1 MNPRQ
6 ELESII
12 EFKGGSGLNKGERI
26 DKFVQRHAGKIG
38 AGAGAAG
45 VLGLLAYAKH
55 HGDKQKKWAAT
66 AGNRDYLQI
75 GHDLVLDKH
84 GAMMPAEHPSVKR
97 GNIHQLSA
105 RQQLDRIINFDMS
118 TQIADKLGKVAWD
131 KMGGAALKWGGTGA
145 IAGAATGGITGA
157 MDGDPIGGAM
167 RGAVGGAVLGA
178 GGAAMHEAG
187 AFNHIIGTVEE
198 RAAKAA
204 ARKLAQTTEAAA
216 PAAKQAAA
224 AAKVP
229 KGRQAQAEAMKARSA
244 APPTDE
250 LKGSFSGN
258 PAESNTSVAD
268 AIAADKARTA
278 RARGIADMYGAKG
291 NGVKSSSVPPQGQA
305 RTQAIPDQPR
315 SAAALQAQQPAQQPV
330 SQPSSNPQ
338 SAPSSSSAPKGP
350 RFGSADE
357 AVRSPVNEDVFNNLA
372 PNVQKRAR
380 GVAAHYNTG
389 ADPSAG
395 ARYHAMR
402 ERYGFSARHALDSII
417 QMSMEEP
424 TERTKRASKENWAA
438 KIDPKVV
445 RYGISVEESRRLAS
459 EAIKEIKKIGKTAL
473 SARDQLNL
481 ITLGVD
487 ANGKLHNSKGEF
499 GGDNDAVAHPTAMR
513 MTYGKALGIAATT
526 GTTGGIAGVS
536 AKALFEKLKGLK
548 RK

>member
-26 DKFVQRHAGKIG
+26 DKFFQNHGGKLAIAAGIA
-38 AGAGAAG
+38 AGAGLKIAVG
-45 VLGLLAYAKH
+45 NHRK
-55 HGDKQKKWAAT
+55 KQKEWAAN
-66 AGNRDYLQI
+66 AGDRDFL
-75 GHDLVLDKH
+75 DLTHNLVVDKH
-84 GAMMPAEHPSVKR
+84 GAMLPKSHPSVVG
-97 GNIHQLSA
+97 GNIHKLSA

-118 TQIADKLGKVAWD
+118 TAIADKLGKVAWD
-131 KMGGAALKWGGTGA
+131 KIGGSALKWGGTGA

-224 AAKVP
+224 AA
-229 KGRQAQAEAMKARSA
+229 AA
-244 APPTDE
+244 APKPSAY
-250 LKGSFSGN
+250 KGMPDDVLTPRKPIQKREPVLGGYNVPSKTVN
-258 PAESNTSVAD
+258 APV
-268 AIAADKARTA
+268 
-278 RARGIADMYGAKG
+278 
-291 NGVKSSSVPPQGQA
+291 GVNPPQGKI
-305 RTQAIPDQPR
+305 IPMP
-315 SAAALQAQQPAQQPV
+315 QAQGNFPIDD
-330 SQPSSNPQ
+330 
-338 SAPSSSSAPKGP
+338 PK
-350 RFGSADE
+350 R
-357 AVRSPVNEDVFNNLA
+357 RI
-372 PNVQKRAR
+372 
-380 GVAAHYNTG
+380 AA
-389 ADPSAG
+389 
-395 ARYHAMR
+395 
-402 ERYGFSARHALDSII
+402 SARDALDSII

-445 RYGISVEESRRLAS
+445 RGGISDKESRRLAR
-459 EAIKEIKKIGKTAL
+459 EAIKKIAKIGKTTLSASDQLNTIMFGIGGLLGGVEKSAAEKIVSAANRYSNGKIVTGYSHAAAHNDAIWKHGIIPSEHTLEGGFMTNTNRFVDREEAARIAKGPHRSLESGVFRTMGNNL

-526 GTTGGIAGVS
+526 GTAGGIAGVS
-536 AKALFEKLKGLK
+536 AKALLEKLKSIK